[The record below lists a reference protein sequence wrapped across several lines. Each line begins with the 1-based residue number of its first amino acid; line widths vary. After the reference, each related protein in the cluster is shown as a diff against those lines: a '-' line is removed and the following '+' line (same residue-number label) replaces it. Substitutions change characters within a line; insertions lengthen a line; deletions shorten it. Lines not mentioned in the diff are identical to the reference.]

1 MTMNAYDRDLYA
13 CRPTPIAPRFVTKP
27 ARFVPGGGR
36 VRNGRAAG
44 DDYARGGRLV

>member
-27 ARFVPGGGR
+27 SVNSSFITRPHRGR
-36 VRNGRAAG
+36 
-44 DDYARGGRLV
+44 